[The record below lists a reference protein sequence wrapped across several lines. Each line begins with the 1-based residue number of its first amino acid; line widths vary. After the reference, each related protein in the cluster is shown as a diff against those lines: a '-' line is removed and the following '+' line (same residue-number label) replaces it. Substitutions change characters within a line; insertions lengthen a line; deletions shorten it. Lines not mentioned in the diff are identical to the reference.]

1 MGNPA
6 EEFFRMSVCMLKG
19 ALLSVVANF
28 VLMQLR
34 TTNFKMSINVLMTA
48 PMVTL
53 KASTTTVSPCNCAT
67 PLAAAH
73 VNSKTMLPNAQLA
86 VQL

>member
-1 MGNPA
+1 
-6 EEFFRMSVCMLKG
+6 MLRG
-19 ALLSVVANF
+19 ALLSAVVNF
-28 VLMQLR
+28 VLMILR
-34 TTNFKMSINVLMTA
+34 TTNFKMLMNALMTA

-53 KASTTTVSPCNCAT
+53 KVLTMTVSPLSSVT

-73 VNSKTMLPNAQLA
+73 ANSKTMLPNVQLA